1 MSKRF
6 CKCPNEHCFDHAI
19 QCVSCDPE
27 DLDTEGYPSK
37 ARRRL
42 TNEENGMVQDVD
54 DKQWFKVKKVKG
66 SKRLVPQFKGRMDW
80 KSAKGFAAMCLILS
94 CLGAEGEYVLW
105 DDATS
110 EEMTEKEWRKRKFGS
125 SDKPPFRHRVCE
137 EVVTSTCINTL
148 QRGKSIGCG
157 CKKKTEAKLRP
168 WLEKKFPEATVNT
181 QYRGPKTD
189 RKGQTHFDFHLTFP
203 DRFEVL
209 IELDGVHHF
218 WSDAKFYTN
227 EACER
232 DLTKEKWAIAKGHS
246 VVRVLQEDVWNDLN
260 GWQGWLTEKIEA
272 ARSGEPRVFIPIAPE
287 YLSVN
292 SAYVQL
298 RSPWWGWSDPCNL
311 VGELRPI
318 FRLTPVACTV

>member
-1 MSKRF
+1 
-6 CKCPNEHCFDHAI
+6 
-19 QCVSCDPE
+19 
-27 DLDTEGYPSK
+27 
-37 ARRRL
+37 
-42 TNEENGMVQDVD
+42 
-54 DKQWFKVKKVKG
+54 
-66 SKRLVPQFKGRMDW
+66 MDW

-137 EVVTSTCINTL
+137 EVVTSTCITNLQRDLKRGRSIGCSCNSNHHWRHRRPEVVQYGNERGFEVLTTEEEWADECDGKDYCPTFKCVKCKEVVTSTCIHTL

-168 WLEKKFPEATVNT
+168 WLEKKFSEATVNT

-298 RSPWWGWSDPCNL
+298 RSPGWGWADL
-311 VGELRPI
+311 GELRPI